1 MAEESPVSFS
11 GWRRWSIGFNVVVST
26 LALLAILV
34 MVNYLALQ
42 FSWRF
47 SLGESA
53 NPRLTPLTQRVI
65 TSLTNTVSLIVFFDR
80 TEGLFGPVR
89 ELAKEYEAR
98 SPRIKVE
105 FIDYRM
111 PGRAEMIREK
121 YKLVSGLDSSR
132 VIFDCNGRYKT
143 ILASELSEF
152 DISDP
157 REIKRTAFKG
167 EQLFTSALVSVTD
180 PKQLKAYFTQG
191 HGEHDPASTG
201 DRAMSK
207 FAQLLTENNIDVQ
220 SLAPF
225 NGIEIPSDCQLLII
239 AGAEKTFT
247 SVELDKIQQYL
258 TRGGRLLVLFP
269 WDLRR
274 TGLERLL
281 GDWNVEVGLN
291 QVRDSVQA
299 QAGDSQTLV
308 ASQFANHP
316 VTRPLQRSSLNM
328 VIPRS
333 IGQRLQGKLAADAP
347 KVTELVFTGLGGEV
361 VGRIEN
367 GRGEIERK
375 GAISLAVAVERG
387 GIQGVNAN
395 LGSSRLVVVG
405 NSLFLSNVLFD
416 GGANRDFAHL
426 AVNWLLSRDLLL
438 GDVPPRAIPRY
449 RVNVTEHQLQR
460 LRLIFLVIV
469 PGAVLLLGLLV
480 WIRRR
485 S

>member
-1 MAEESPVSFS
+1 
-11 GWRRWSIGFNVVVST
+11 
-26 LALLAILV
+26 
-34 MVNYLALQ
+34 
-42 FSWRF
+42 
-47 SLGESA
+47 
-53 NPRLTPLTQRVI
+53 
-65 TSLTNTVSLIVFFDR
+65 
-80 TEGLFGPVR
+80 
-89 ELAKEYEAR
+89 
-98 SPRIKVE
+98 
-105 FIDYRM
+105 
-111 PGRAEMIREK
+111 
-121 YKLVSGLDSSR
+121 
-132 VIFDCNGRYKT
+132 
-143 ILASELSEF
+143 
-152 DISDP
+152 
-157 REIKRTAFKG
+157 
-167 EQLFTSALVSVTD
+167 
-180 PKQLKAYFTQG
+180 
-191 HGEHDPASTG
+191 
-201 DRAMSK
+201 MSK
-207 FAQLLTENNIDVQ
+207 FAQLLTENNIEVQ